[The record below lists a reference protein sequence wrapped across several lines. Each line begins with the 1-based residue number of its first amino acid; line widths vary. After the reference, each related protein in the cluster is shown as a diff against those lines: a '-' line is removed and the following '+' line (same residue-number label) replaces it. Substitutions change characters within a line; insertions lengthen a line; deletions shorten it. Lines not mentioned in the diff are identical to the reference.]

1 MMTNKKI
8 FLFTFSL
15 VFMLLTGCSQFHGL
29 RQPLYDEEPVTPDA
43 EAITTYQNSG
53 EVIGEEKEHYFRHS
67 FSQDIHQTSMDYPAA
82 DPLLL
87 NDGNYTIGDDLP
99 AGRATLLGNESTF
112 GSENNEVHV
121 GNVIIYDEAGD
132 VYFENLFHSQYG
144 PLVAQV
150 DLLPGHTIEIIGE
163 TPEITV
169 FYEPSLPE
177 DPYILMDPP
186 QLLVNLGELETEQPI
201 IRNENNQ
208 TIRLTAGIYE
218 VGEHLAPGAYDI
230 TMVQAV
236 HNTEMYLF
244 REGEETRVFE
254 LITDMMPD
262 AERSAEGE
270 NNVSEEEPKQIELQ
284 AGDKIYPNLVHALE
298 LQQVSGD

>member
-1 MMTNKKI
+1 MMTYKKI
-8 FLFTFSL
+8 FLLTFSL
-15 VFMLLTGCSQFHGL
+15 VLMPLAGCSQFQGL
-29 RQPLYDEEPVTPDA
+29 RQPLYDGEPVTPDE
-43 EAITTYQNSG
+43 EAIARYRDSG
-53 EVIGEEKEHYFRHS
+53 EIIGREKEHYFRHS
-67 FSQDIHQTSMDYPAA
+67 FSQDIYQASMDYPTV

-87 NDGNYTIGDDLP
+87 NDGNYTIGEDLP

-121 GNVIIYDEAGD
+121 GNFIIYDAAGD
-132 VYFENLFHSQYG
+132 VYFENLFHSEYG

-169 FYEPSLPE
+169 FYESTLPK

-186 QLLVNLGELETEQPI
+186 QLLVNLEELETEQPI
-201 IRNENNQ
+201 VRNENNQ

-218 VGEHLAPGAYDI
+218 VGEHLAPGVYDI
-230 TMVQAV
+230 TSVRAV

-244 REGEETRVFE
+244 RVGEEPRVFE
-254 LITDMMPD
+254 LITDTPPISARD
-262 AERSAEGE
+262 AEEE
-270 NNVSEEEPKQIELQ
+270 NSVSKEESKQIELQ
-284 AGDKIYPNLVHALE
+284 VGDKIYPNLVHALE
-298 LQQVSGD
+298 LQQVNEE

>member
-1 MMTNKKI
+1 MTHKKI
-8 FLFTFSL
+8 SLFAFSL
-15 VFMLLTGCSQFHGL
+15 VFMLLAGCSQFHGL
-29 RQPLYDEEPVTPDA
+29 RQPLYDGEPVTPDA
-43 EAITTYQNSG
+43 EAITRYQDSG

-67 FSQDIHQTSMDYPAA
+67 FSQDIHQESVDYPEG

-87 NDGNYTIGDDLP
+87 NDGNYTIGEDLP

-112 GSENNEVHV
+112 GSENSEVHV
-121 GNVIIYDEAGD
+121 GNFIIYDEAGD
-132 VYFENLFHSQYG
+132 VYFENLFHSEYG

-150 DLLPGHTIEIIGE
+150 DLLSGHTIEIIGE

-169 FYEPSLPE
+169 FYESSLPE

-186 QLLVNLGELETEQPI
+186 QLLVNLDELETEQPI
-201 IRNENNQ
+201 VRNENNQ

-218 VGEHLAPGAYDI
+218 VGEHLAPGVYDI
-230 TMVQAV
+230 TRVRAV

-244 REGEETRVFE
+244 RDGEETRVFE
-254 LITDMMPD
+254 LITDTPSVS
-262 AERSAEGE
+262 EWNTEE
-270 NNVSEEEPKQIELQ
+270 NNVLEEEPNQIELQ

-298 LQQVSGD
+298 LRQVSED